1 MSLKPFKNY
10 LGREAKILWP
20 KERRRIEESYIL
32 YPQVSPTDPHN
43 WLRPFPLD
51 ASVEGM
57 SRQTAL
63 AVWTNDRATMDETE
77 TCQQISP
84 PCKTE
89 TESCQ
94 PLSKAAQASILEP
107 MGKKP
112 LCSPNFHP
120 ISHSRGF
127 TFQPRSWLST
137 SSHPSP
143 KLRPT
148 HHAVLPDIPTH
159 TAPSGSSNNH
169 HPSSCIQIS
178 LSLQGSKS
186 QILHQFFT
194 GHAPPC

>member
-1 MSLKPFKNY
+1 M
-10 LGREAKILWP
+10 
-20 KERRRIEESYIL
+20 
-32 YPQVSPTDPHN
+32 
-43 WLRPFPLD
+43 
-51 ASVEGM
+51 
-57 SRQTAL
+57 
-63 AVWTNDRATMDETE
+63 AVWTNDRVKSTMDKTE

-84 PCKTE
+84 PSKTE
-89 TESCQ
+89 TEFCQ
-94 PLSKAAQASILEP
+94 LLSKAAQA

-137 SSHPSP
+137 PSHPSP

-169 HPSSCIQIS
+169 HPSSYIQIS
-178 LSLQGSKS
+178 LSLQGSKYQRIFANSS
-186 QILHQFFT
+186 QGTALPGDSTLT
-194 GHAPPC
+194 GHIGS